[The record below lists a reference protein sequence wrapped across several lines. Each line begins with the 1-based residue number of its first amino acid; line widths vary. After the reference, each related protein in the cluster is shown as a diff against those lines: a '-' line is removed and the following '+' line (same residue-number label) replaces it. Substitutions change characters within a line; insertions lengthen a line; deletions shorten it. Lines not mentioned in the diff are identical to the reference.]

1 LRYNPNANTKH
12 EREHNMTRDEYEE
25 RKRRIEA
32 HHRFSSE
39 LIDAAR
45 QQELRALELVWMTT
59 AEGSFG
65 RSLPRMP
72 SEEAILLS
80 VSSAPPGKGTPPAK
94 APRRAL
100 WEVVEKVVEVLPGLP
115 ELFDRNDICQ
125 AIGYELDRGTL
136 FRVFERL
143 VDEGRVKR
151 VTRGE
156 GRIPSQYR
164 RVESESAAVVD

>member
-1 LRYNPNANTKH
+1 
-12 EREHNMTRDEYEE
+12 MTRDEYEE

-39 LIDAAR
+39 LIEAAR

-59 AEGSFG
+59 AEGAFG
-65 RSLPRMP
+65 RSLPPMP

-80 VSSAPPGKGTPPAK
+80 VSSAPPGRGATPAK
-94 APRRAL
+94 APRRPL
-100 WEVVEKVVEVLPGLP
+100 WEIVEKVVEVLPGLP
-115 ELFDRNDICQ
+115 EPFDRNDLCL
-125 AIGYELDRGTL
+125 ALGYELDRGVL
-136 FRVFERL
+136 FRLFERL
-143 VDEGRVKR
+143 VDEKRVQR

>member
-1 LRYNPNANTKH
+1 
-12 EREHNMTRDEYEE
+12 MTRDEYEE

-32 HHRFSSE
+32 HHRFSTE

-65 RSLPRMP
+65 RSLPPMP
-72 SEEAILLS
+72 SEEATLPS
-80 VSSAPPGKGTPPAK
+80 ASSASPGKGAPPAK
-94 APRRAL
+94 ARRRSL
-100 WEVVEKVVEVLPGLP
+100 WEIVDKVVEVLPGLP
-115 ELFDRNDICQ
+115 DPFDRNDVCQ
-125 AIGYELDRGTL
+125 ALGYELDRGTL
-136 FRVFERL
+136 FRMFERL
-143 VDEGRVKR
+143 VDERRVKR

-164 RVESESAAVVD
+164 RVESEAAAVVE

>member
-1 LRYNPNANTKH
+1 
-12 EREHNMTRDEYEE
+12 MTRDEYEE

-65 RSLPRMP
+65 SSLLPMP
-72 SEEAILLS
+72 SAEAILPS
-80 VSSAPPGKGTPPAK
+80 VSSSPGRPAAPVRV
-94 APRRAL
+94 RRRSL
-100 WEVVEKVVEVLPGLP
+100 GEIVEKVIDVLPGLP
-115 ELFDRNDICQ
+115 EVFDRNDVCQ
-125 AIGYELDRGTL
+125 AINHDLDRGTV
-136 FRVFERL
+136 FRLFERL
-143 VDEGRVKR
+143 VDEGRVQR

-156 GRIPSQYR
+156 GRIASQYR
-164 RVESESAAVVD
+164 RAESEIAPVVD